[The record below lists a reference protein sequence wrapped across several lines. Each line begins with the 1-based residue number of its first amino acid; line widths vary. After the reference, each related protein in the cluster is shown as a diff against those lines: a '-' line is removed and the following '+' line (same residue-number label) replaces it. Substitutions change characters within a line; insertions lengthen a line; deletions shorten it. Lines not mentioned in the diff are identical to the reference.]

1 MKKYNE
7 TPSPSSTLN
16 RFYLVMNLSFAL
28 LLPAISVMAE
38 HFIDHTTITW
48 HLAAKWLI
56 FWGAGMRLFTAGIKQ
71 AATPEFTA
79 INIFKMKGKESYVV
93 IRELG
98 FANISLGIMG
108 ILSVLNDSWRMLAAI
123 ATGIFFGFAAMQHC
137 TKKPCSANEKVALA
151 YDAVIFLSLLAYLFS
166 QR

>member
-7 TPSPSSTLN
+7 TKPASPALN
-16 RFYLVMNLSFAL
+16 KAYLMMNISFAL
-28 LLPAISVMAE
+28 LLPAISVVVE
-38 HFIDHTTITW
+38 HYIDHATIAW
-48 HLAAKWLI
+48 HLVAKWLI

-79 INIFKMKGKESYVV
+79 INIFKIKGKESYVI

-108 ILSVLNDSWRMLAAI
+108 ILSALNDSWRMLAAI
-123 ATGIFFGFAAMQHC
+123 ATGIFFGFAATQHC
-137 TKKPCSANEKVALA
+137 AKKPCSANEKVALC
-151 YDAVIFLSLLAYLFS
+151 YDMFIFLALVIYLFS